1 MHMHKSVIALIPMAL
16 VACAHAPTDD
26 LVNARR
32 TYQQA
37 AHGPTNEVAPAEVY
51 EAKKALV
58 QAERVHEKDPG
69 SNAERDMA
77 YIATRRA
84 EWAMAQA
91 NGKQAKAKAEA
102 ARAKRLATLEEQ
114 RDSSRAELEQAE
126 GQLDESQRALEELK
140 QQRQQM
146 EQRLTAATASL
157 EGLARFQQEPDRVV
171 MTLSGAVLFK
181 QNSAE
186 LLPIA
191 RERLRE
197 VAAVLR
203 EYQQGNSIV
212 IEGHT
217 DARGS
222 ASYNRQL
229 SEKRA
234 QSVRDF
240 LLAEGVDQSVVQA
253 VGRGEDEPIASND
266 TADGRANNRRVEI
279 VISPAGSEMGRSGGQ
294 SPGGRVP

>member
-1 MHMHKSVIALIPMAL
+1 
-16 VACAHAPTDD
+16 
-26 LVNARR
+26 
-32 TYQQA
+32 
-37 AHGPTNEVAPAEVY
+37 
-51 EAKKALV
+51 V